1 MNEKGFG
8 PAELDKSSSSYDAI
22 RGREQQMIDIHGGAK
37 SEGGTSGNT
46 IRGVSHNNKNAG
58 QYENAAKKEFGN

>member
-1 MNEKGFG
+1 M
-8 PAELDKSSSSYDAI
+8 

-58 QYENAAKKEFGN
+58 QYENAAKKVFGN